1 MPRLVNPALRRA
13 ITPLAFVNLELL
25 ALIIALA
32 EAVNLNPGAVL
43 KLRQKVTRKVEEGV
57 KLPATLLMA
66 TL

>member
-25 ALIIALA
+25 ALITALA

-43 KLRQKVTRKVEEGV
+43 NLRQKVTTKVDEGV
-57 KLPATLLMA
+57 ELPATLLMA
-66 TL
+66 SL